1 MDRVRDLTDM
11 IQEAKGGYTYYEKV
25 VGELNDS
32 YLLRMNPD
40 QYKWL
45 EERAKSRLYF
55 PKINAKSK
63 RITDSLSETYF
74 NNDTFAK
81 LGEYINTDPRIIA
94 KWQKATDHYTEML
107 NLYKTFSPIFLKAP
121 FSLNSCVKVYWSN
134 GQCAIDE
141 INFDDIYYDPYAETS
156 DDIRYIVNR
165 IRKTKGDLLDMQKA
179 GIYKIPAKEI
189 KDTIQETKPYERFE
203 LYDVYYR
210 AEDGWELATVYND
223 SLVLRDKVK
232 LKDGQPFIWGYML
245 PQIKDINEET
255 FVCAYGEAPV
265 ASMLPLQNEMNT
277 TRNQI
282 IDAMKQ
288 HLSPKLMIPKTSGI
302 SRVDLENP
310 TMPIFTSQAGQITI
324 VPPANTQSALQNIE
338 LIERE
343 SSEVVGVSPQNNG
356 TAPNRKE
363 TATQAS
369 IMANEGSVRIQGYV
383 RTFNETFF
391 EPIFERLAKL
401 VWFYG
406 DEHFFLGIDRTNL
419 PSFKVSLNTGIGALN
434 KEVQKQGL
442 MEAYQMTQGQI
453 QAHMALQDIDGA
465 MRMLRSSDKIL
476 KEVLPLF
483 GIKDVDEFL
492 GEEKN
497 ESGRNFIERH
507 LPDASEQGEGQ
518 GLAAEPE
525 LQGMADVPNPAM
537 A

>member
-1 MDRVRDLTDM
+1 
-11 IQEAKGGYTYYEKV
+11 
-25 VGELNDS
+25 
-32 YLLRMNPD
+32 
-40 QYKWL
+40 
-45 EERAKSRLYF
+45 
-55 PKINAKSK
+55 
-63 RITDSLSETYF
+63 
-74 NNDTFAK
+74 
-81 LGEYINTDPRIIA
+81 
-94 KWQKATDHYTEML
+94 
-107 NLYKTFSPIFLKAP
+107 
-121 FSLNSCVKVYWSN
+121 
-134 GQCAIDE
+134 
-141 INFDDIYYDPYAETS
+141 
-156 DDIRYIVNR
+156 
-165 IRKTKGDLLDMQKA
+165 
-179 GIYKIPAKEI
+179 
-189 KDTIQETKPYERFE
+189 
-203 LYDVYYR
+203 
-210 AEDGWELATVYND
+210 
-223 SLVLRDKVK
+223 
-232 LKDGQPFIWGYML
+232 
-245 PQIKDINEET
+245 
-255 FVCAYGEAPV
+255 
-265 ASMLPLQNEMNT
+265 MNT

-369 IMANEGSVRIQGYV
+369 IMANEGSVRIQVYV

-453 QAHMALQDIDGA
+453 QAHMALQDMDGA
-465 MRMLRSSDKIL
+465 MRMLRASDKIL

-497 ESGRNFIERH
+497 ESGRNFTERH
-507 LPDASEQGEGQ
+507 VQDAGRTGEDAGAMGNPALQ
-518 GLAAEPE
+518 GLD
-525 LQGMADVPNPAM
+525 GVPNPTM